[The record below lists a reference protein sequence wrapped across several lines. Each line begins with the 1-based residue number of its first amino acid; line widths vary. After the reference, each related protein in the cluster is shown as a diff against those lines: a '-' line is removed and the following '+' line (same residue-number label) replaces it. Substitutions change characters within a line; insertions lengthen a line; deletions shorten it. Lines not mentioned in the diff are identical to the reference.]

1 MLHLES
7 RLLFCPST
15 EGLVS
20 RNAVTNAME
29 TDMGG
34 RVRESTPEGGDSPG
48 HGIVITDG
56 WENGTTEG
64 KEPRILA
71 FIWGGRVRPT
81 PTLPYG
87 RWKGAA

>member
-1 MLHLES
+1 
-7 RLLFCPST
+7 
-15 EGLVS
+15 
-20 RNAVTNAME
+20 
-29 TDMGG
+29 MGG
-34 RVRESTPEGGDSPG
+34 TVRESKPEGGDRPG

-56 WENGTTEG
+56 WDNGTTEG

>member
-1 MLHLES
+1 MHL
-7 RLLFCPST
+7 
-15 EGLVS
+15 
-20 RNAVTNAME
+20 E

-34 RVRESTPEGGDSPG
+34 RQRDSEGNGGDPPVR
-48 HGIVITDG
+48 GIVITDG
-56 WENGTTEG
+56 WENGSGEG

-71 FIWGGRVRPT
+71 FIWGGRVSPA

>member
-1 MLHLES
+1 
-7 RLLFCPST
+7 
-15 EGLVS
+15 
-20 RNAVTNAME
+20 
-29 TDMGG
+29 
-34 RVRESTPEGGDSPG
+34 VRESNMEGDRSG

-56 WENGTTEG
+56 WENGSSEG

-71 FIWGGRVRPT
+71 FIWGGRVNPT

>member
-1 MLHLES
+1 M
-7 RLLFCPST
+7 LFCPST

-71 FIWGGRVRPT
+71 FIWGGRVRPM